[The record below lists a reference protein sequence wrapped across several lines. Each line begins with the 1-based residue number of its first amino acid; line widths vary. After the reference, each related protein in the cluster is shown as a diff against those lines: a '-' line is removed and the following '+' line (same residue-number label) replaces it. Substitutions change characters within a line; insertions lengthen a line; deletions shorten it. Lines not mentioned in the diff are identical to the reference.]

1 MLSDWHSWPTTV
13 PTRSPKLDYSVYYI
27 RIIDVLRKKTVSTN
41 LRTANDVWM
50 ENVWVYMLP
59 ACEEFWPCEEVK
71 VSFQDAQ
78 APLGGV
84 WVAMAHDTHDWL
96 DHMSKLDFRKGL
108 LVPKKQTSFMRTFMN
123 MLLCITLKLLM
134 QIILQIAWN
143 CQHTAAVAHVRPRG
157 KIVCCRARQMQKM
170 CRTRCMT

>member
-1 MLSDWHSWPTTV
+1 MFWGKNLFQQIWELQTTSGWKTYEYINVASLWRILTMRRSIRSKSVIPRCAGTAGRCLSCDGTW
-13 PTRSPKLDYSVYYI
+13 YS
-27 RIIDVLRKKTVSTN
+27 
-41 LRTANDVWM
+41 
-50 ENVWVYMLP
+50 
-59 ACEEFWPCEEVK
+59 
-71 VSFQDAQ
+71 
-78 APLGGV
+78 
-84 WVAMAHDTHDWL
+84 WL
-96 DHMSKLDFRKGL
+96 DHKSKLDFRKGL

-143 CQHTAAVAHVRPRG
+143 CQHTAAVAHVRLRG